1 MSVLQRRMFA
11 NGGEAVANPT
21 PVGAQISPRGE
32 FDTTP
37 RGIPLFGE
45 GSLEKRARAGDRDA
59 VLQYR
64 EQTAK
69 MKLLDNLTNSIRMR
83 EDLTDREKMALIS
96 DVTEKVFTGQLEAI
110 KLANGGMVQQPMAPP
125 TSVGTGITSGL
136 VDPAQEQMAAEQG
149 FATLAGGVQNMLGDI
164 DSAES
169 TEEVI
174 NAMRGD
180 QMSLEER
187 YEELAEFV
195 GEGDAKKTPESVL
208 ALVQPTFSMMDIV
221 QEQSPAGGIADAMPK
236 AGGGLLAGNIDAAS
250 PVQAPGMG
258 EAMARIQA
266 GETPVKRQFG
276 SGPLAENTLLSRP
289 DIRVPPRVT
298 RNMQPITMSLPN
310 LGGQALPSLRT
321 MDTGRVQQFAGDYM
335 GAMKPYLDQLT
346 GGGGPDVQQSM
357 EILQPFL
364 PKEKTSAEIL
374 KEYQDLLGTGDMDA
388 AKTQAYLALVPAGR
402 DIAESDKPLLGAAL
416 DAAGEAAPTLSKIA
430 SEKAAQDRAIK
441 LASRQEEVQRET
453 ALRNA
458 QLGVAQNAIARAAG
472 ASASIE
478 NAVLGAQQKAIEY
491 GLKMEGDQVKA
502 VNDAAIRNWSAA
514 NQYGVTATETW
525 GKYNPETKKVDIIGV
540 RRTADGVKYINDND
554 GTLVD
559 VPEGY
564 APYSKDAFAAQ
575 FGTGDIDFSKAKKV
589 NLLIPDIRTQNA
601 DGTFTEAR
609 GSKSGFNQF
618 AGFFVGGNY
627 YYSPTGDAKDAIKAP
642 PGFIEGNEADV
653 LQVSTPD
660 AAGRIKVTVKAGPNA
675 GDSFISTINGKVFPG
690 VAYELDPVVRDA
702 SGAYQSGNPLVT
714 SVPNPGISVDRM
726 SAARVNSLQDK
737 VIAQTQAI
745 TAANSV
751 LRGIGDA
758 VGPLNTVKAFTSNF
772 VAPLAPDFMSGAL
785 EYAAT
790 ESNRREMELFG
801 RNLARALALSE
812 RYAVREQELIAQL
825 NEDPVGFF
833 KSPNMSTVRFQE
845 LMRYL
850 QNDLTYNRG
859 ILEDRN
865 EIGYLN
871 KIPTGT
877 ANDPIIFE
885 APGQFDYLSITA
897 QNAGGVDKLKGMFI
911 RMTAAEARRQ
921 GIDQNLIPADGSDL
935 MLEIGKDINF

>member
-1 MSVLQRRMFA
+1 MNVLQRRMFA
-11 NGGEAVANPT
+11 NGGMAN
-21 PVGAQISPRGE
+21 AQP
-32 FDTTP
+32 P
-37 RGIPLFGE
+37 MMQQP
-45 GSLEKRARAGDRDA
+45 
-59 VLQYR
+59 
-64 EQTAK
+64 
-69 MKLLDNLTNSIRMR
+69 
-83 EDLTDREKMALIS
+83 MAPP
-96 DVTEKVFTGQLEAI
+96 
-110 KLANGGMVQQPMAPP
+110 PMAPP

-136 VDPAQEQMAAEQG
+136 VDPAQEQMVAEQG
-149 FATLAGGVQNMLGDI
+149 FAQLAGGMQNMLSSI
-164 DSAES
+164 DSAGS

-180 QMSLEER
+180 QASLEER
-187 YEELAEFV
+187 YDELADIV

-208 ALVQPTFSMMDIV
+208 ALVQPTFTMMDLV
-221 QEQSPAGGIADAMPK
+221 QEEAPAGGIADAMPK

-266 GETPVKRQFG
+266 GEAPVKAKFG
-276 SGPLAENTLLSRP
+276 GSPNDLLARP
-289 DIRVPPRVT
+289 DIRIPPRVT
-298 RNMQPITMSLPN
+298 QNIQPISMNLPN
-310 LGGQALPSLRT
+310 LGGQALPDLRA
-321 MDTGRVQQFAGDYM
+321 MDSARVQRFAGDYM
-335 GAMKPYLDQLT
+335 GAMRPYLTQLT
-346 GGGGPDVQQSM
+346 GGGGPDVEQSM
-357 EILQPFL
+357 EILSPYL

-374 KEYQDLLGTGDMDA
+374 TEYQDLLGTGDMDA
-388 AKTQAYLALVPAGR
+388 AKTQAFLALVQAGR
-402 DIAESDKPLLGAAL
+402 DIAGSDKPLLGAAL

-441 LASRQEEVQRET
+441 LASRQEQVQRET
-453 ALRNA
+453 ALRDA
-458 QLGVAQNAIARAAG
+458 QLGVAKSAIARAAT

-502 VNDAAIRNWSAA
+502 VNDTAIRNWSAA

-525 GKYNPETKKVDIIGV
+525 GKYNETTKMVDIIGV

-575 FGTGDIDFSKAKKV
+575 YGTGAIDFSKAKKV
-589 NLLIPDIRTQNA
+589 NLLIPDIRTVAA
-601 DGTFTEAR
+601 DGTVTEAR

-618 AGFFVGGNY
+618 AGFFIGGNY
-627 YYSPTGDAKDAIKAP
+627 YYSPTGDVKDAIKAP
-642 PGFIEGNEADV
+642 QGFIEGNEADV
-653 LQVSTPD
+653 LQVSQPD

-675 GDSFISTINGKVFPG
+675 GDSFVSSINGKVFPG
-690 VAYELDPVVRDA
+690 VAYELDPVVRDDT
-702 SGAYQSGNPLVT
+702 GAYQSGNPLVT
-714 SVPNPGISVDRM
+714 TVPNPGVATTNM
-726 SAARVNSLQDK
+726 SPQRINLLQDK

-751 LRGIGDA
+751 LSAIGDA
-758 VGPLNTVKAFTSNF
+758 VGPLNTVKAFTSNV
-772 VAPLAPDFMSGAL
+772 VAPLSPDFMSAAL
-785 EYAAT
+785 EFSAT
-790 ESNRREMELFG
+790 ERGRREMDLFG
-801 RNLARALALSE
+801 RSLARALALSD
-812 RYAVREQELIAQL
+812 RYAVREQELIREL

-833 KSPNMSTVRFQE
+833 KNPNMSKVRFQE

-850 QNDLTYNRG
+850 QNDLTFNRG
-859 ILEDRN
+859 ILQDKDK
-865 EIGYLN
+865 IGYLN
-871 KIPTGT
+871 RIPTGT

-897 QNAGGVDKLKGMFI
+897 QNAGGIDKLDGMFI

-921 GIDQNLIPADGSDL
+921 GVDQNLIPADGSDL

>member
-1 MSVLQRRMFA
+1 MNVLQRRMFA
-11 NGGEAVANPT
+11 NGGMAN
-21 PVGAQISPRGE
+21 AQP
-32 FDTTP
+32 P
-37 RGIPLFGE
+37 MMQQP
-45 GSLEKRARAGDRDA
+45 
-59 VLQYR
+59 
-64 EQTAK
+64 
-69 MKLLDNLTNSIRMR
+69 
-83 EDLTDREKMALIS
+83 MAPP
-96 DVTEKVFTGQLEAI
+96 
-110 KLANGGMVQQPMAPP
+110 PMAPP

-136 VDPAQEQMAAEQG
+136 VDPAQEQMVAEQG
-149 FATLAGGVQNMLGDI
+149 FAELAGGMQNMLSSI
-164 DSAES
+164 DSAGS

-180 QMSLEER
+180 QASLEER
-187 YEELAEFV
+187 YDELADIV

-208 ALVQPTFSMMDIV
+208 ALVQPTFTMMDLV
-221 QEQSPAGGIADAMPK
+221 QEEAPAGGIADAMPK

-266 GETPVKRQFG
+266 GEAPVKAKFG
-276 SGPLAENTLLSRP
+276 GSQNDLLARP
-289 DIRVPPRVT
+289 DIRITPRVT
-298 RNMQPITMSLPN
+298 QNIQPISMNLPN
-310 LGGQALPSLRT
+310 LGGQALPDLRT
-321 MDTGRVQQFAGDYM
+321 MDSARIQRFAGDYM

-357 EILQPFL
+357 EILSPFL

-374 KEYQDLLGTGDMDA
+374 TEYQDLLGTGDMDA
-388 AKTQAYLALVPAGR
+388 AKTQAFLALVQAGR
-402 DIAESDKPLLGAAL
+402 DIAGSDKPLLGAAL

-441 LASRQEEVQRET
+441 LASRQEQVQRET
-453 ALRNA
+453 ALRDA
-458 QLGVAQNAIARAAG
+458 QLGVAKSAIARAAG

-478 NAVLGAQQKAIEY
+478 NAILGAQQKAIEY

-525 GKYNPETKKVDIIGV
+525 GKYNETTKKVDIIGV

-575 FGTGDIDFSKAKKV
+575 YGTGAIDFSKAKKV
-589 NLLIPDIRTQNA
+589 NLLIPDIRTVAA
-601 DGTFTEAR
+601 DGTVTEAR

-627 YYSPTGDAKDAIKAP
+627 YYSPTGDVKDAIKAP
-642 PGFIEGNEADV
+642 QGFIEGNEADV
-653 LQVSTPD
+653 LQVSEPD

-675 GDSFISTINGKVFPG
+675 GDSFVSSINGKVFPG
-690 VAYELDPVVRDA
+690 VAYELDPVVRDDT
-702 SGAYQSGNPLVT
+702 GAYQSGNPLVT
-714 SVPNPGISVDRM
+714 TVPNPGVATTNM
-726 SAARVNSLQDK
+726 SPQRINLLQDK

-751 LRGIGDA
+751 LSAIGDA
-758 VGPLNTVKAFTSNF
+758 VGPLNTVKAFTSNV
-772 VAPLAPDFMSGAL
+772 VAPLSPDFMSAAL
-785 EYAAT
+785 EFSAT
-790 ESNRREMELFG
+790 ERGRREMDLFG
-801 RNLARALALSE
+801 RSLARALALSD
-812 RYAVREQELIAQL
+812 RYAVREQELIREL

-833 KSPNMSTVRFQE
+833 KSPNMSKVRFQE

-850 QNDLTYNRG
+850 QNDLTFNRG
-859 ILEDRN
+859 ILQDKDQ
-865 EIGYLN
+865 IGYLN
-871 KIPTGT
+871 RIPTGT

-897 QNAGGVDKLKGMFI
+897 QNAGGIDKLDGMFI

-921 GIDQNLIPADGSDL
+921 GVDQNLIPADGSDL